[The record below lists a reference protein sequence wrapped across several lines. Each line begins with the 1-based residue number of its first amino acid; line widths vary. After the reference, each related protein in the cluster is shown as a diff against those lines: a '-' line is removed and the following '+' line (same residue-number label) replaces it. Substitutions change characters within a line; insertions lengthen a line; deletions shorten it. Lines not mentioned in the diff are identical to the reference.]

1 MFKNKP
7 VALHYLAALMLA
19 LTLSACEF
27 STASIGTVSASK
39 QKGGPATTEFG
50 DTDTLFVNAETKGVS
65 DGVKFKW
72 KLYAT
77 KVEGVPPNQQLNETD
92 LDMASGTNSVD
103 YSLSTPE
110 KGWPPGTYKVEAT
123 LFLEGGKQQEQKSID
138 ITIKES

>member
-1 MFKNKP
+1 MIKTQTVVRF
-7 VALHYLAALMLA
+7 AALTLA

-27 STASIGTVSASK
+27 STASIGAISASK
-39 QKGGPATTEFG
+39 EKGGPSTTEFA
-50 DTDTLFVNAETKGVS
+50 DADKVFVNAETKGVS

-77 KVEGVPPNQQLNETD
+77 KVEGIPANQQLNETE
-92 LDMASGTNSVD
+92 LNMVSGTKSVD

-138 ITIKES
+138 ITIKGS